1 MRFNHDLINIMFKML
16 QKLDRIISM
25 NILSDH
31 LRPKEQHKVYFY
43 FTVEIKSF
51 NILYKN
57 YLYVRISYVPPIVI

>member
-31 LRPKEQHKVYFY
+31 LRPKEQHKVYFTLQWKLKVLTFY
-43 FTVEIKSF
+43 TKTI
-51 NILYKN
+51 YM
-57 YLYVRISYVPPIVI
+57 